1 MPNEYIPSPP
11 LSLLHDMILLFPP
24 VYELV
29 PSPPLPL
36 LFVILYYV
44 LLQSA
49 ILWPTS
55 PSEASTSEGHGSLPP
70 HPLCVVRLHFFI
82 FVVLHFFLH
91 FLIQTCMMA
100 IREKGGQYS
109 SQYLEVKQAGG
120 KLQPRRSI
128 SADALLCIE

>member
-70 HPLCVVRLHFFI
+70 PPPVRCSPPLLHLCGAPLLPPFSHSNVYDGNSRKGRTVFF
-82 FVVLHFFLH
+82 
-91 FLIQTCMMA
+91 T
-100 IREKGGQYS
+100 
-109 SQYLEVKQAGG
+109 
-120 KLQPRRSI
+120 I
-128 SADALLCIE
+128 S